1 MAIHLTDY
9 KEIALSI
16 NRHFKER
23 LTNTIL
29 NRKEKKGIEP
39 IKMNQYLLIL
49 MSFRISGLNS
59 KKK

>member
-29 NRKEKKGIEP
+29 NRKEKKGIQP
-39 IKMNQYLLIL
+39 IKINQYLLIL
-49 MSFRISGLNS
+49 MSFRISGLNN